1 MVIMVNQAHKDRIHR
16 ELRAAGVT
24 RYGMQ
29 KSESKYLPQVIHEDE
44 HIGGV
49 VYGRLD
55 GEFSML
61 VATDSRII
69 FMQRMTLFTT
79 TDELTYD
86 VVSGIKSNDVG
97 LFSSVTLHTRIADYP
112 IRYANPKCAHKFVK
126 YIESRRVERDA
137 SSNAGITAGQHPAVH
152 VDGSIEGL
160 EFVKDHDLAV
170 LSTVDRTG
178 IVNGAV
184 VYYFVEQDNSIYIL
198 TRSESAKARGLLAHG
213 QVALTI
219 HEPGTLKT
227 AQLQGSA
234 EVVTDQATRNKIFDW
249 VIKPRPYQGKMELPP
264 VTKLKDGGYMVV
276 RIVPTNI
283 HYTDYSK
290 A

>member
-1 MVIMVNQAHKDRIHR
+1 MVNQTHKDRIDR
-16 ELRAAGVT
+16 ELRAVGVT
-24 RYGMQ
+24 RYAMH
-29 KSESKYLPQVIHEDE
+29 KSESKYLPQIIHENE

-86 VVSGIKSNDVG
+86 VVSGVKSNDTG
-97 LFSSVTLHTRIADYP
+97 LFSSVTLHTRVADYP

-126 YIESRRVERDA
+126 YIERRRIERDA
-137 SSNAGITAGQHPAVH
+137 SVKPVATGTSRPEVH
-152 VDGSIEGL
+152 VSGSIEGL

-184 VYYFVEQDNSIYIL
+184 VYYFMEQDNSIYIL
-198 TRSESAKARGLLAHG
+198 TRSESTKARGLLAHG

-219 HEPGTLKT
+219 HEPGTLET
-227 AQLQGSA
+227 AQLQGTA
-234 EVVTDQATRNKIFDW
+234 EVVTDQTMRNKVFDW
-249 VIKPRPYQGKMELPP
+249 VVKPRPYRGKMELPP
-264 VTKLKDGGYMVV
+264 VTKLEHGGYMVV
-276 RIVPTNI
+276 RITPTNI

-290 A
+290 K